1 MITDSPTHV
10 VRRAVQL
17 AAALCLMSAS
27 ATAQGYPFSQRSTLV
42 QNVARTE
49 ITISYG
55 RPIARG
61 RALFGRLVP
70 WDSVWH
76 PGADSATRITF
87 DHDVRLDGR
96 EVKAGAYSIWLVPRE
111 HGPWTFILSRKAHV
125 FHTPYPGASDDAFRT
140 DVVPESLSHMETMAI
155 YFPVVVKDT
164 AIMRIHWGTTALP
177 IRVAAPYRPE

>member
-1 MITDSPTHV
+1 MILDTPFRSGRNTV
-10 VRRAVQL
+10 LLWVT
-17 AAALCLMSAS
+17 LCVAP
-27 ATAQGYPFSQRSTLV
+27 AGVAAQGYPFSQRSTLT

-49 ITISYG
+49 ITVSYG

-61 RALFGRLVP
+61 RTLFGRLVP

-87 DHDVRLDGR
+87 DHDVRLEGR
-96 EVKAGAYSIWLVPRE
+96 DVKAGAYSMWLVPRE
-111 HGPWTFILSRKAHV
+111 NGPWTFILSRKAHV
-125 FHTPYPGASDDAFRT
+125 FHTPYPGAAEDVFRA
-140 DVVPESLSHMETMAI
+140 DVVPETLSHMETMAI

-164 AIMRIHWGTTALP
+164 AIMRIHWGSTGVP